1 LCREHAAVP
10 AASDVRARAD
20 AAPDQATDDGDGD
33 DRPDAADHASAGN
46 GAAGERVPGEVAQV
60 APAPSGWWRD
70 PFVVVAAAL
79 VLVPVVAAALSALR
93 HPFVPT
99 NDWALIELQVRK
111 VGTGDTPLLG
121 AWSRFGWRHPGPWPF
136 YLMALPYR
144 LVPSDKGLLF
154 SAACVNLL
162 AAVGYVLVV
171 ARYRRTRALLA
182 LLGLA
187 VVEWGLGADQLA
199 DPWNPTILLVP
210 FAVYVVLGLEIAV
223 GRARW
228 PIPVAVGVAS
238 FVIQAHVGLVQPVLL
253 LAAAA
258 AGLRWCRARSDA
270 AAALEDAAV
279 SEEDLDRPAD
289 GEDEGA
295 PATTSEPTLWR
306 RLATRTPWR
315 TVGVTGAVLT
325 VAWLPAVLDQIA
337 GDGNLGMLFRWS
349 LGDKVAPGMGQLT
362 EGRLPADRVLNG
374 GAWLLDPIGLWVGRF
389 QPLVVF
395 GSPLLGVGKPLTLLW
410 LPAVLGAALALVRW
424 APMDRSDRRT
434 VVTLVVLAVTGVVA
448 VFTDLTSA
456 RGAAVF
462 WPFRWAVLVVLLVV
476 LALAWALA
484 AVASHRF
491 PWLDAPLRPARPA
504 GAGVRARPR
513 PAVLGVGAL
522 LVAAVALPVGLTV
535 GRGSLGEQPKQ
546 AASNE
551 LLHLRSRLL
560 RRAGHDAP
568 VASNTKILINPN
580 DLAVPV
586 LLSRAGIDW
595 VERDDPRADG
605 RPNYVVVTA
614 SEINTPVMAASIM
627 LGDTEIVAR
636 SGPPYP
642 DGKPDEELILIRATV
657 KM

>member
-1 LCREHAAVP
+1 LRREHAAVP

-20 AAPDQATDDGDGD
+20 AAPDEATDDGGDD
-33 DRPDAADHASAGN
+33 DRPDGADHPSAGS
-46 GAAGERVPGEVAQV
+46 GAAGERVPGEAAQV

-144 LVPSDKGLLF
+144 LVPSDRGLLF
-154 SAACVNLL
+154 SAACVNLV
-162 AAVGYVLVV
+162 AVAGYVLVV
-171 ARYRRTRALLA
+171 ARYHRTRALLA

-210 FAVYVVLGLEIAV
+210 FAVYVVLCLEIAV
-223 GRARW
+223 GRSRW

-238 FVIQAHVGLVQPVLL
+238 FVIQAHVGLVQPVVL

-258 AGLRWCRARSDA
+258 AGLRWYRARADA
-270 AAALEDAAV
+270 AAVLEDAA
-279 SEEDLDRPAD
+279 SPEEDAHRPVD
-289 GEDEGA
+289 GEAE
-295 PATTSEPTLWR
+295 PATAPTTQWQ
-306 RLATRTPWR
+306 RLAARTPWQ
-315 TVGVTGAVLT
+315 TVGVIGAVMV
-325 VAWLPAVLDQIA
+325 VAWLPAVIDQIV
-337 GDGNLGMLFRWS
+337 GDGNLGMLARWS

-395 GSPLLGVGKPLTLLW
+395 GSPLLGVGKPLALLW

-448 VFTDLTSA
+448 VFTDLTTA

-462 WPFRWAVLVVLLVV
+462 WPFRWAVVVVLLVV
-476 LALAWALA
+476 LALAWAVA

-491 PWLDAPLRPARPA
+491 PWLDAPLRLPPAHPDA
-504 GAGVRARPR
+504 GARARPR
-513 PAVLGVGAL
+513 PSALGLAAA

-535 GRGSLGEQPKQ
+535 WRGTLGEQPKQ
-546 AASNE
+546 AASSE
-551 LLHLRSRLL
+551 LLRLRSSLL

-614 SEINTPVMAASIM
+614 SEINTPLMAASIM

-642 DGKPDEELILIRATV
+642 DGSAEELVLIRSTL